1 MMDFDLKKML
11 KERTGDIYDL
21 HARYINK
28 QFVKVVKTIGFD
40 KAYTRANGYYLYD
53 KDNKRYIDFITG
65 YGVFA
70 LGRNHPV
77 IVKAIMDFIGSQAP
91 HLLKMDCAVVSGL
104 AAERLIKIAPNN
116 LKNVFFTN
124 SGSESVD
131 TAMKYAK
138 CFTKRDKFVFLEH
151 AFHGLTIGPLSVNG
165 NIEFKD
171 GFGKLLD
178 GCIQVPFNNLGELES
193 ALKNNDVAAFI
204 FEPIQGKGV
213 YLPDDDY
220 FSQAETLCR
229 KYGTLMIA
237 DEIQTG
243 CGRTGKFFA
252 FEHFGITPDIV
263 TLSKAL
269 SGGMIPVGAVLSR
282 QDIHDSVFSKMDR
295 CVVHS
300 STFSQNGLAMAAV
313 LATLHVIESE
323 NILDNVIHLE
333 RIFMD
338 GLNQHRKKYD
348 IIKEVRGKGVMI
360 ILSDFFI
367 KEGYQDGL
375 RLLVWHGFDIFVMQ
389 VLSPQEINPPIT
401 GDLRLKDI
409 EDGDMAEVTISAPL
423 LKRYKANLAAYT
435 DQLRQFCARREIMHL
450 TVSTET
456 EIETLIIDYMRK
468 KGLLR

>member
-1 MMDFDLKKML
+1 MADFDLKKIL
-11 KERTGDIYDL
+11 KERTGDMYHL
-21 HARYINK
+21 HSKHINK

-104 AAERLIKIAPNN
+104 AAECLIKIAPDN
-116 LKNVFFTN
+116 LENVFFTN

-138 CFTKRDKFVFLEH
+138 CFTKRDKFVFLKH

-178 GCIQVPFNNLGELES
+178 GCQQIPFNDLEVLER

-213 YLPDDDY
+213 YLPDHDY
-220 FSQAETLCR
+220 FPQAETLCR
-229 KYGTLMIA
+229 KYGALMIA

-333 RIFMD
+333 RIFLD

-348 IIKEVRGKGVMI
+348 IIKEIRGKGVMI
-360 ILSDFFI
+360 GIEFTRPQSLGMKTAWDMI
-367 KEGYQDGL
+367 HRMNQDL
-375 RLLVWHGFDIFVMQ
+375 FTQ
-389 VLSPQEINPPIT
+389 
-401 GDLRLKDI
+401 
-409 EDGDMAEVTISAPL
+409 TIIMPL
-423 LKRYKANLAAYT
+423 LNKHRILTQVAGHRMDVIKLLPALTLNPEDALYFLQSFECVLTDCSKFPGSMWTSIFHLAKN
-435 DQLRQFCARREIMHL
+435 
-450 TVSTET
+450 S
-456 EIETLIIDYMRK
+456 
-468 KGLLR
+468 LLNR